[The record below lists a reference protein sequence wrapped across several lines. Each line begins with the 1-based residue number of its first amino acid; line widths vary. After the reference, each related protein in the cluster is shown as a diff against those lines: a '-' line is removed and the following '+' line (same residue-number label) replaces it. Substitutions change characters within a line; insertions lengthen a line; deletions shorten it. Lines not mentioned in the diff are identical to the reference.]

1 MGLLSWGF
9 KKKNNNERQS
19 RHFPGKWSEVQTNP
33 KRPSLLAWVYDLV
46 GMVDF
51 TAWPEQKLVGGFN
64 PIPLKTML
72 VKMGI
77 SFPKFSG
84 WKIQKI
90 FELPPPRKP
99 VTSNQG
105 FDHVG
110 SRFRRFFSEGFI
122 TLPGTRMKTWNQ
134 RCVVAFVPRVEFS
147 AHLALMA
154 QEFLAC

>member
-90 FELPPPRKP
+90 FELPPPRKCLERNRWLR
-99 VTSNQG
+99 TRDS
-105 FDHVG
+105 
-110 SRFRRFFSEGFI
+110 I
-122 TLPGTRMKTWNQ
+122 TLGHGSGGFFRKVLSPFRELAWKPEIRDVLLHSYPVWN
-134 RCVVAFVPRVEFS
+134 
-147 AHLALMA
+147 
-154 QEFLAC
+154 FLHIWL